1 VKRIFWF
8 GAGIAAGV
16 ALTRKA
22 KETARQ
28 ATPAGI
34 AGNLGEAMREL
45 AGAIG
50 SFGADIR
57 AGMTERE
64 EELSEVVE
72 ERSGVSPVARH
83 ALGVRDDRR
92 ADRHGDRHGDRYED
106 RNDWR
111 DERQAR
117 RVPAPRDARA
127 RRADS

>member
-1 VKRIFWF
+1 
-8 GAGIAAGV
+8 
-16 ALTRKA
+16 LTRKA

-57 AGMTERE
+57 AGMVERE

-72 ERSGVSPVARH
+72 QRSGVSPMTRH
-83 ALGVRDDRR
+83 ALG
-92 ADRHGDRHGDRYED
+92 A
-106 RNDWR
+106 R
-111 DERQAR
+111 DERVDTSTERLAR

-127 RRADS
+127 RRAGS

>member
-1 VKRIFWF
+1 MKRIFWL
-8 GAGIAAGV
+8 GVGVATGV
-16 ALTRKA
+16 ALSRKA

-57 AGMTERE
+57 AGMVERE

-72 ERSGVSPVARH
+72 QRSGVSPVARH
-83 ALGVRDDRR
+83 ALGARDPRDT
-92 ADRHGDRHGDRYED
+92 
-106 RNDWR
+106 R
-111 DERQAR
+111 DEWTAR